1 MLISR
6 PPKLMYIVLIK
17 FLRVNINK
25 YWAKTRHLHVP
36 LIIIELVLKDFAMH
50 DVLILVDEGTH
61 ACVGRRAL
69 VFVLDDVEGIG
80 TISVHTSCN
89 YEFVELA
96 LAHWVNVSVDV
107 KLDLQ
112 SVDLGAS
119 LDARD

>member
-1 MLISR
+1 
-6 PPKLMYIVLIK
+6 
-17 FLRVNINK
+17 
-25 YWAKTRHLHVP
+25 
-36 LIIIELVLKDFAMH
+36 MH
-50 DVLILVDEGTH
+50 DVLILIDKGTH
-61 ACVGRRAL
+61 ACVGCRAL
-69 VFVLDDVEGIG
+69 VFVLDDVEGVG
-80 TISVHTSCN
+80 PISVHTSCN